1 MFFSCP
7 VEIKP
12 FPEMDAEAVL
22 PLKHLQHILPLKS
35 VFAFFNILKSVKLS
49 ANWLG
54 IGLGSHLPLYMKLS
68 PN

>member
-35 VFAFFNILKSVKLS
+35 VFAMFNLLKVAGQLVRDRFRFTST
-49 ANWLG
+49 
-54 IGLGSHLPLYMKLS
+54 PLYGIVT
-68 PN
+68 

>member
-1 MFFSCP
+1 
-7 VEIKP
+7 
-12 FPEMDAEAVL
+12 MDAEAVL

-35 VFAFFNILKSVKLS
+35 VFAFFNILKSVKLA

-54 IGLGSHLPLYMKLS
+54 IGLGSHLPLYMELS